1 MIKPGLVVG
10 EWEIPES
17 ELIETF
23 DTSGGPGGQHANRNR
38 TVVTLR
44 IDLSTSTMPRA
55 MSQRIRDR
63 LGTDVVTVTAAES
76 RSQWRNRAQAR
87 ARIKDVLEDALR
99 PEKPRKPTRPT
110 RASRQRRIESKRRR
124 SETKKNRQPPDS
136 W

>member
-10 EWEIPES
+10 EWEIPET
-17 ELIETF
+17 ELIEIF

-44 IDLSTSTMPRA
+44 IDLTTSTMPLE

-63 LGTDVVTVTAAES
+63 LGADVVTVTAGES
-76 RSQWRNRAQAR
+76 RSQWRNRALAR
-87 ARIKDVLEDALR
+87 ARIKKVLEDALR
-99 PEKPRKPTRPT
+99 PEKRRRPTKPT

-124 SETKKNRQPPDS
+124 SETKKNRQTPDA